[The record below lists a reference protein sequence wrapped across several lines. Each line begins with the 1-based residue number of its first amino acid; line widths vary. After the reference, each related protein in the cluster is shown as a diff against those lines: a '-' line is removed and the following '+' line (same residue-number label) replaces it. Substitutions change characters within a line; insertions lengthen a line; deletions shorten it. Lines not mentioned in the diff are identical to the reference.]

1 LLVRFTSP
9 LPVFGITLRS
19 WLWEAYRLARQR
31 SRLAVGI
38 AVVALAAVIG
48 VTVGVFAGSAP
59 PAHAAGNPRANA
71 AAAAPPDHPQHGASQ
86 HWVAQNGARQSAPGR
101 HGTGQKAGGQQASAQ
116 HGASQHGASQNSG
129 SQHGAAQHGAAQHSG
144 SQHGAA
150 QHGAA
155 KPTGGQHAA
164 AAQHPAQA
172 PAPQPYSIYDSV
184 TPSAIPASQYSIASY
199 ADGHYAATAS
209 QVAGRGSV
217 LWIDVTGS
225 NPSAAVLDVEPGDA
239 SPAVAASWAW
249 HKLHSDPSAVA
260 RIYTMRSEWPSVQ
273 AAMSQLPSQMQ
284 SHVHYWIA
292 DPTGVNH
299 LVPGSDATQWY
310 WGSHYDITTA
320 NPGF

>member
-1 LLVRFTSP
+1 MLVRFTSP

-48 VTVGVFAGSAP
+48 VTVGVFAGSSP
-59 PAHAAGNPRANA
+59 PAHAAGTPRANA

-86 HWVAQNGARQSAPGR
+86 HEVAQ
-101 HGTGQKAGGQQASAQ
+101 HEV
-116 HGASQHGASQNSG
+116 
-129 SQHGAAQHGAAQHSG
+129 
-144 SQHGAA
+144 A

-155 KPTGGQHAA
+155 KPAGGQHAA

-199 ADGHYAATAS
+199 ADGHYAAAAS

-239 SPAVAASWAW
+239 SPAAAASWAW

>member
-1 LLVRFTSP
+1 V
-9 LPVFGITLRS
+9 
-19 WLWEAYRLARQR
+19 
-31 SRLAVGI
+31 
-38 AVVALAAVIG
+38 
-48 VTVGVFAGSAP
+48 
-59 PAHAAGNPRANA
+59 
-71 AAAAPPDHPQHGASQ
+71 
-86 HWVAQNGARQSAPGR
+86 
-101 HGTGQKAGGQQASAQ
+101 
-116 HGASQHGASQNSG
+116 
-129 SQHGAAQHGAAQHSG
+129 
-144 SQHGAA
+144 
-150 QHGAA
+150 
-155 KPTGGQHAA
+155 
-164 AAQHPAQA
+164 AQHPAQA
-172 PAPQPYSIYDSV
+172 PVPQPYSIYDSV
-184 TPSAIPASQYSIASY
+184 TPSAIPGSQYSIASY

-239 SPAVAASWAW
+239 SPAAAASWAW

-273 AAMSQLPSQMQ
+273 AAMSKLPSQMQ